1 MKLEKVLDKLNS
13 LEKGAFIKI
22 INNFLSTCN
31 TTKEIEEILAEK
43 DGNLKNADSV
53 QLTQIFN
60 LVSTQYVK
68 YIQDEYTKTTSQLD
82 MLLEII
88 TRDGNCIMRTEWF
101 AKLYDDQI
109 KKQKSAI
116 KNFKE
121 DLESDKPSIGE
132 DRVRDYKIFKVCLNT
147 AYHNDERQNFEP
159 KISVDEQS
167 ILDALAL
174 QIGLSQD
181 EVSMIKYSVLGIPK
195 VGIDDVIS
203 DLKDKGVIFLSRKT
217 NTIYIADEV
226 VSLLRKI
233 RGKEVADK
241 FFRRTLL
248 QLKDSQINQICRRHG
263 INQKDTSLQQK
274 IEDIIS
280 SGVSYS
286 SILKDEIYK
295 NDSKLTEKKK
305 YLTEFIEEKLAI
317 SGIKGLTIDDKVANL
332 IQYFED
338 LYNDERLGISTT
350 GYERLMQDL
359 EEFIPTANKL
369 IRKTFQLQ
377 EENVMNGTYLTE
389 YNIMPR
395 DILEL
400 IPAVELTQFCQE
412 RGIKSRGNTIDNILV
427 AYKDSESMFVENYEF
442 IGKRDLNTLKTNGIL
457 IKEAELGVKFEEVT
471 KYIFENIGFEVNE
484 KLRKKI
490 NTEKDKIDILI
501 SLDQTSVL
509 LVECKTVKDN
519 GYNKFSAISRQIRS
533 YKTLLEKNNLNV
545 AKILVVAPDFS
556 DDFVADCGDDFDL
569 NISLIKASSL
579 TAIYKACKENIGKKV
594 TAQMLMKDVLVQ
606 EDRIIRALKKY

>member
-22 INNFLSTCN
+22 INSFLSSGC
-31 TTKEIEEILAEK
+31 TTKEIEGILAEK
-43 DGNLKNADSV
+43 DGNLKNADSI
-53 QLTQIFN
+53 QLAQIFN
-60 LVSTQYVK
+60 IVSEKYAK
-68 YIQDEYTKTTSQLD
+68 YIKDEYTKTSSQLD
-82 MLLEII
+82 ILLDLI
-88 TRDGNCIMRTEWF
+88 TRDGNCIMRIEWF
-101 AKLYDDQI
+101 AKLYDEHI
-109 KKQKSAI
+109 KKQKAAI
-116 KNFKE
+116 KCFKE

-132 DRVRDYKIFKVCLNT
+132 DRVRDYKIFMACLNV
-147 AYHNDERQNFEP
+147 AYHNDERQNFDP
-159 KISVDEQS
+159 KISMDEQS
-167 ILDALAL
+167 ILDTLAL
-174 QIGLSQD
+174 QLGLSQD
-181 EVSMIKYSVLGIPK
+181 EVSMIKYAVLGIPK

-203 DLKDKGVIFLSRKT
+203 DLKDKGIVFLSRKT
-217 NTIYIADEV
+217 NTLYIADEM

-248 QLKDSQINQICRRHG
+248 QLKEAQINQICRKHG
-263 INQKDTSLQQK
+263 LNQKDATLQQK
-274 IEDIIS
+274 IEDIIAA
-280 SGVSYS
+280 GVSYS
-286 SILKDEIYK
+286 TVLKDEIFK
-295 NDSKLTEKKK
+295 NDTKLTEKKK
-305 YLTEFIEEKLAI
+305 ILTEFIEEKLCI
-317 SGIKGLTIDDKVANL
+317 QGIKGLTLDDKVANL
-332 IQYFED
+332 IQHFEN
-338 LYNDERLGISTT
+338 LYNDERLGISTA

-359 EEFIPTANKL
+359 DELVPNVNKL

-377 EENVMNGTYLTE
+377 EENVINGAYLTE

-400 IPAVELTQFCQE
+400 IPPTDLATLCQE
-412 RGIKSRGNTIDNILV
+412 RGIKSRGGIIDNILV
-427 AYKDSESMFVENYEF
+427 AYKDSESMFVENYEL
-442 IGKRDLNTLKTNGIL
+442 IGKRDLNTLKTNGII
-457 IKEAELGVKFEEVT
+457 IKEAELGVKFEDVT

-501 SLDQTSVL
+501 SIDESSVL

-556 DDFVADCGDDFDL
+556 DDFISDCGDDFDL

-579 TAIYKACKENIGKKV
+579 TAIYKACKENAGKKV
-594 TAQMLMKDVLVQ
+594 TVQMLMKDVLVQ
-606 EDRIIRALKKY
+606 EERIIRALRK

>member
-22 INNFLSTCN
+22 INSFLSSGC
-31 TTKEIEEILAEK
+31 TTKEIEGILAEK
-43 DGNLKNADSV
+43 DGNLKNADSI
-53 QLTQIFN
+53 QLAQIFN
-60 LVSTQYVK
+60 LVSEKYAK
-68 YIQDEYTKTTSQLD
+68 YIKDEYTKTSSQLD
-82 MLLEII
+82 VLLDII
-88 TRDGNCIMRTEWF
+88 TRDGNCIMRIEWF
-101 AKLYDDQI
+101 AKLYDEHI
-109 KKQKSAI
+109 KKQKAAI
-116 KNFKE
+116 KCFKE

-132 DRVRDYKIFKVCLNT
+132 DRVRDYKIFKECLNV
-147 AYHNDERQNFEP
+147 AYHNDERQNFDP
-159 KISVDEQS
+159 KISMDEQS
-167 ILDALAL
+167 ILDTLAL
-174 QIGLSQD
+174 QLGLSQD
-181 EVSMIKYSVLGIPK
+181 EVSMIKYAVLGIPK
-195 VGIDDVIS
+195 VGIDDVIA
-203 DLKDKGVIFLSRKT
+203 DLKDKGIVFLSRKT
-217 NTIYIADEV
+217 NTLYIADEM

-248 QLKDSQINQICRRHG
+248 QLKETQINQICRKHG
-263 INQKDTSLQQK
+263 LNQKDVTLQQK
-274 IEDIIS
+274 IEDIIAA
-280 SGVSYS
+280 GVSYS
-286 SILKDEIYK
+286 TVLTDEIFK
-295 NDSKLTEKKK
+295 SDTKLTEKKK
-305 YLTEFIEEKLAI
+305 ILTEFIEEKLCI
-317 SGIKGLTIDDKVANL
+317 QGIKGLTLNDKVANL
-332 IQYFED
+332 IQHFED
-338 LYNDERLGISTT
+338 LYNDERLGISTA

-359 EEFIPTANKL
+359 DELVPNVNKL

-377 EENVMNGTYLTE
+377 EENVMNGAYLTE

-400 IPAVELTQFCQE
+400 IPPTDLTTLCQE
-412 RGIKSRGNTIDNILV
+412 RGIKSRGGIIDNILA
-427 AYKDSESMFVENYEF
+427 AYKDSESMFVENYEL
-442 IGKRDLNTLKTNGIL
+442 IGKRDLNTLKTNGII

-501 SLDQTSVL
+501 SVDESSVL

-519 GYNKFSAISRQIRS
+519 GYNKFSSISRQIRS

-545 AKILVVAPDFS
+545 AKILVVAPEFS

-579 TAIYKACKENIGKKV
+579 TAIYKACKENAGKKV

-606 EDRIIRALKKY
+606 EDRIIRALRK

>member
-22 INNFLSTCN
+22 INGFLASGCTS
-31 TTKEIEEILAEK
+31 KEIEGILAEK
-43 DGNLKNADSV
+43 EGNLKNADSV
-53 QLTQIFN
+53 QLAQIFN
-60 LVSTQYVK
+60 LVSDKYAK

-82 MLLEII
+82 ILLELI

-116 KNFKE
+116 KCFKE

-132 DRVRDYKIFKVCLNT
+132 DRVRDYKIFKACLNV
-147 AYHNDERQNFEP
+147 AYHNDERQNFDP

-167 ILDALAL
+167 ILDTLAL
-174 QIGLSQD
+174 ELGLSQD

-195 VGIDDVIS
+195 AGIDDIIA
-203 DLKDKGVIFLSRKT
+203 DLKDKGIIFLSRKT
-217 NTIYIADEV
+217 NTLYIADEI

-248 QLKDSQINQICRRHG
+248 QLKDTQINQICKKHG
-263 INQKDTSLQQK
+263 LNLKDASTQQK

-286 SILKDEIYK
+286 SVLKYEIYK
-295 NDSKLTEKKK
+295 SDTKLTEKKK
-305 YLTEFIEEKLAI
+305 YLTEFIEEKLCI
-317 SGIKGLTIDDKVANL
+317 TGIKGGTIDDKITNL
-332 IQYFED
+332 INHFDE
-338 LYNDERLGISTT
+338 LYNDERLGISSA
-350 GYERLMQDL
+350 GYERLVQDL
-359 EEFIPTANKL
+359 EEFAPTANKI
-369 IRKTFQLQ
+369 IRYTFQLQ
-377 EENVMNGTYLTE
+377 EENVMNGAYLAE

-400 IPAVELTQFCQE
+400 IPSGDLVQFCQE
-412 RGIKSRGNTIDNILV
+412 RGIKSRGNLIDNILA

-442 IGKRDLNTLKTNGIL
+442 IGKRDLNAIKANGIL

-501 SLDQTSVL
+501 SIDATSVL

-545 AKILVVAPDFS
+545 AKILIVAPDFS
-556 DDFVADCGDDFDL
+556 DDFISDCGDDFDL

-579 TAIYKACKENIGKKV
+579 TAIYKACKENSGKKV

-606 EDRIIRALKKY
+606 EDRIIRALKK

>member
-22 INNFLSTCN
+22 INGFLAAGN
-31 TTKEIEEILAEK
+31 TTKEIEGILAEK
-43 DGNLKNADSV
+43 DGNLKNADSI
-53 QLTQIFN
+53 QLAQIFN
-60 LVSTQYVK
+60 LVSDRYAK
-68 YIQDEYTKTTSQLD
+68 YIKDEYTKTSSQLD
-82 MLLEII
+82 ILLDLI
-88 TRDGNCIMRTEWF
+88 TRDGNCIMRIEWF
-101 AKLYDDQI
+101 AKLYDEHI
-109 KKQKSAI
+109 KKQKAAI
-116 KNFKE
+116 KCFKE

-132 DRVRDYKIFKVCLNT
+132 DRVRDYKIFMACLNV
-147 AYHNDERQNFEP
+147 AYHNDERQNFDP
-159 KISVDEQS
+159 KISMDEQS
-167 ILDALAL
+167 ILDTLAL
-174 QIGLSQD
+174 QLGLSQD
-181 EVSMIKYSVLGIPK
+181 EVSMIKYAVLGIPK

-203 DLKDKGVIFLSRKT
+203 DLKDKGIVFLSRKT
-217 NTIYIADEV
+217 NTLYIADEM

-248 QLKDSQINQICRRHG
+248 QLKEAQINQICRKHG
-263 INQKDTSLQQK
+263 LNQKDATLQQK
-274 IEDIIS
+274 IEDIIAA
-280 SGVSYS
+280 GVSYS
-286 SILKDEIYK
+286 TVLKDEIFK
-295 NDSKLTEKKK
+295 NDTKLTEKKK
-305 YLTEFIEEKLAI
+305 ILTEFIEEKLCI
-317 SGIKGLTIDDKVANL
+317 QGIKGLTLDDKVANL
-332 IQYFED
+332 IQHFEN
-338 LYNDERLGISTT
+338 LYNDERLGISTA

-359 EEFIPTANKL
+359 DELVPNVNKL

-377 EENVMNGTYLTE
+377 EENVMNSAYLTE

-400 IPAVELTQFCQE
+400 IPPTDLATLCQE
-412 RGIKSRGNTIDNILV
+412 RGIKSRGGIIDNILV
-427 AYKDSESMFVENYEF
+427 AYKDSESMFVENYEL
-442 IGKRDLNTLKTNGIL
+442 IGKRDLNTLKTNGII
-457 IKEAELGVKFEEVT
+457 IKEAELGVKFEDVT

-501 SLDQTSVL
+501 SIDESSVL

-556 DDFVADCGDDFDL
+556 DDFISDCGDDFDL

-579 TAIYKACKENIGKKV
+579 TAIYKACKENAGKKV
-594 TAQMLMKDVLVQ
+594 TVQMLMKDVLVQ
-606 EDRIIRALKKY
+606 EDRIIRALRK

>member
-1 MKLEKVLDKLNS
+1 MKLEKVLDRLNS

-22 INNFLSTCN
+22 INGFLSAGY
-31 TTKEIEEILAEK
+31 TTKEIEGILAEK
-43 DGNLKNADSV
+43 DGNLKNADSI
-53 QLTQIFN
+53 QLAQIFN
-60 LVSTQYVK
+60 LVSDKYAK
-68 YIQDEYTKTTSQLD
+68 YILDEYTKTTSQLD
-82 MLLEII
+82 ILLELI

-109 KKQKSAI
+109 KKQKTAI
-116 KNFKE
+116 KCFKE
-121 DLESDKPSIGE
+121 DLESDKPSIGDE
-132 DRVRDYKIFKVCLNT
+132 RVRDYKIFKACLNV
-147 AYHNDERQNFEP
+147 AYHNDERQNFDP
-159 KISVDEQS
+159 KISTDEQS
-167 ILDALAL
+167 ILDTLARQL
-174 QIGLSQD
+174 GLSQD

-195 VGIDDVIS
+195 VGIDDVIAE
-203 DLKDKGVIFLSRKT
+203 LKDKGIIFLSRKT
-217 NTIYIADEV
+217 NTIYVADEM
-226 VSLLRKI
+226 VSLLRRI

-248 QLKDSQINQICRRHG
+248 QLKDAQINQICRRHS
-263 INQKDTSLQQK
+263 INPKERTTQQN

-286 SILKDEIYK
+286 SVLKDEIYK
-295 NDSKLTEKKK
+295 ADTKLTEKKK

-317 SGIKGLTIDDKVANL
+317 TGIKGLTLDDKVANL
-332 IQYFED
+332 IQYFEN
-338 LYNDERLGISTT
+338 LYNDERLGISTA

-359 EEFIPTANKL
+359 EEFVPAANK
-369 IRKTFQLQ
+369 IVRTTFQLQ
-377 EENVMNGTYLTE
+377 EESVLNGAYLTE

-400 IPAVELTQFCQE
+400 IPTEALAQLCQE

-427 AYKDSESMFVENYEF
+427 AYKDSESMFVENYEH
-442 IGKRDLNTLKTNGIL
+442 IGKRDLNTLKTNGII

-501 SLDQTSVL
+501 TIDDYSVL

-545 AKILVVAPDFS
+545 VKILVVAPDFS
-556 DDFVADCGDDFDL
+556 DDFVSDCGDDFDL

-579 TAIYKACKENIGKKV
+579 TAIYKACKDNAGKKV
-594 TAQMLMKDVLVQ
+594 SAQMLMKDVLVQ
-606 EDRIIRALKKY
+606 EDRIIRALRK

>member
-22 INNFLSTCN
+22 INGFLSSGCS
-31 TTKEIEEILAEK
+31 TKEIEAILAEK
-43 DGNLKNADSV
+43 DGNLKNADSI
-53 QLTQIFN
+53 QLAQIFN
-60 LVSTQYVK
+60 LVSDKYAK
-68 YIQDEYTKTTSQLD
+68 YIKDEYTKTTSQLD
-82 MLLEII
+82 ILLEII
-88 TRDGNCIMRTEWF
+88 TRDGNCIMRLEWF
-101 AKLYDDQI
+101 AKLYEEQI

-116 KNFKE
+116 KCFKE
-121 DLESDKPSIGE
+121 DLESDKPSIDE
-132 DRVRDYKIFKVCLNT
+132 DRVRDYKIFNACLNV
-147 AYHNDERQNFEP
+147 AYHNDECQNFDP
-159 KISVDEQS
+159 KISTDEQS
-167 ILDALAL
+167 ILDTLAL
-174 QIGLSQD
+174 QLGLSQD

-195 VGIDDVIS
+195 VGIDDVIA
-203 DLKDKGVIFLSRKT
+203 DLKDKGLIFLSRKT
-217 NTIYIADEV
+217 NTIYVADEM

-248 QLKDSQINQICRRHG
+248 QLKEAQVNQICRKHG
-263 INQKDTSLQQK
+263 LNQKDVSLQQK

-280 SGVSYS
+280 SGVSFS
-286 SILKDEIYK
+286 SVLTGEIYK
-295 NDSKLTEKKK
+295 NDTKLTEKKK
-305 YLTEFIEEKLAI
+305 HLTEFIEEKLAI
-317 SGIKGLTIDDKVANL
+317 PGIKGMTIDDKVANL

-338 LYNDERLGISTT
+338 LYNDERLGISTA

-359 EEFIPTANKL
+359 DEFVPVVNKK
-369 IRKTFQLQ
+369 IKQTFQLQ
-377 EENVMNGTYLTE
+377 EDNVMNSAYLAE

-400 IPAVELTQFCQE
+400 IPSADLVPLCQE
-412 RGIKSRGNTIDNILV
+412 RGIKSRGNIIDNILD
-427 AYKDSESMFVENYEF
+427 AYKDSESLFVENYEY
-442 IGKRDLNTLKTNGIL
+442 IGKRDLNTLKTNGII

-501 SLDQTSVL
+501 SVDESSVL

-533 YKTLLEKNNLNV
+533 YKTLLEKNSINV

-579 TAIYKACKENIGKKV
+579 TAIYKACKENAGKKV

-606 EDRIIRALKKY
+606 EDRIIRALRK